1 MTKGEK
7 LYNARI
13 DRNFTRAEVS
23 QATGISDKLLFKYE
37 KDIITNIPLDNLEK
51 LCSFY
56 GINPTYIVGWE
67 DNTTKSNENIFY
79 KALDT
84 PKQYPFI
91 PDAVAAGIPCTIE
104 GRKEL
109 PTIGISDAIMGKYAG
124 NKHILIMRVNGE
136 SMNKVIPSG
145 SFIAVKT
152 DIEVKNLKDGDL
164 VVFGKEH
171 EYSLKRFYD
180 ANDRIIFKPDS
191 SDPRFTDHVYNKND
205 SVFIVGRVV
214 LSIRNYE

>member
-67 DNTTKSNENIFY
+67 DNTTKSNENTCN
-79 KALDT
+79 KALDA
-84 PKQYPFI
+84 PKQYPFV

-109 PTIGISDAIMGKYAG
+109 PTIGISDTIMGKYAG

-136 SMNKVIPSG
+136 SMNKVIPNG
-145 SFIAVKT
+145 SFVAVKT
-152 DIEVKNLKDGDL
+152 DIEVKSLKDGDL

-171 EYSLKRFYD
+171 EYSLKHFYD
-180 ANDRIIFKPDS
+180 AGEKIVFKPNSTDV
-191 SDPRFTDHVYNKND
+191 RFTDHVYDKD
-205 SVFIVGRVV
+205 EPIFIIGKVV
-214 LSIRNYE
+214 MSIRNYN

>member
-1 MTKGEK
+1 MELYRQIFSDNLKRLLDINNETQTELAQALNINRSVVSSWLLGTRFPRMNTVEELASHFGVQKSDLLEK
-7 LYNARI
+7 KNYN
-13 DRNFTRAEVS
+13 
-23 QATGISDKLLFKYE
+23 ISDSPF
-37 KDIITNIPLDNLEK
+37 
-51 LCSFY
+51 
-56 GINPTYIVGWE
+56 
-67 DNTTKSNENIFY
+67 
-79 KALDT
+79 
-84 PKQYPFI
+84 QYPFI
-91 PDAVAAGIPCTIE
+91 PDAVASGIPCTIE

-136 SMNKVIPSG
+136 SMNNVIPSG

>member
-171 EYSLKRFYD
+171 KYSLKHFYD
-180 ANDRIIFKPDS
+180 AGEKIVFKPNSTDV
-191 SDPRFTDHVYNKND
+191 RFTDHVYNKD
-205 SVFIVGRVV
+205 EPIFIIGKVV
-214 LSIRNYE
+214 MHIRNYN

>member
-1 MTKGEK
+1 MELYRQIFSDNLKRLLDINNETQTELAQSLNINRSVVSSWLLGTRFPRMNTVEEIASHFGVQKLEK
-7 LYNARI
+7 KNYN
-13 DRNFTRAEVS
+13 
-23 QATGISDKLLFKYE
+23 ISDSPF
-37 KDIITNIPLDNLEK
+37 
-51 LCSFY
+51 
-56 GINPTYIVGWE
+56 
-67 DNTTKSNENIFY
+67 
-79 KALDT
+79 
-84 PKQYPFI
+84 QYPFI

-136 SMNKVIPSG
+136 SMNNVIPSG

>member
-1 MTKGEK
+1 MAEFK
-7 LYNARI
+7 
-13 DRNFTRAEVS
+13 DRLSEAIKKSNLK
-23 QATGISDKLLFKYE
+23 QADIVERTGINKGALSSYLSGKY
-37 KDIITNIPLDNLEK
+37 KPK
-51 LCSFY
+51 Q
-56 GINPTYIVGWE
+56 
-67 DNTTKSNENIFY
+67 DNTYRLAKILNVNEGWLLGLDVPMQRGISNNILI
-79 KALDT
+79 KETIT
-84 PKQYPFI
+84 PQYPFI

-109 PTIGISDAIMGKYAG
+109 PTIGISDTVMGKYAG

-180 ANDRIIFKPDS
+180 AGDRIIFKPDS
-191 SDPRFTDHVYNKND
+191 TDPRFADHLYSKD
-205 SVFIVGRVV
+205 DTVFIIGKVV

>member
-1 MTKGEK
+1 ME
-7 LYNARI
+7 LYRQI
-13 DRNFTRAEVS
+13 FS
-23 QATGISDKLLFKYE
+23 
-37 KDIITNIPLDNLEK
+37 DNLKRLLDINNETQTELAQSLNINRSVVSSWLLGTRFPRMNTVEEIASHFGVQKSDLLEK
-51 LCSFY
+51 KNY
-56 GINPTYIVGWE
+56 
-67 DNTTKSNENIFY
+67 NILYSPF
-79 KALDT
+79 
-84 PKQYPFI
+84 QYPFI

-136 SMNKVIPSG
+136 SMNNVIPSG

>member
-1 MTKGEK
+1 MELYRQIFSDNLKRLLDINNETQTELAQSLNINRSVVSSWLLGTRFPRMNTVEEIASHFGVQKSDLLEK
-7 LYNARI
+7 KNYN
-13 DRNFTRAEVS
+13 
-23 QATGISDKLLFKYE
+23 ISDSLF
-37 KDIITNIPLDNLEK
+37 
-51 LCSFY
+51 
-56 GINPTYIVGWE
+56 
-67 DNTTKSNENIFY
+67 
-79 KALDT
+79 
-84 PKQYPFI
+84 QYPFI

-136 SMNKVIPSG
+136 SMNNVIPSG

>member
-56 GINPTYIVGWE
+56 RINPTYIVGWE

-171 EYSLKRFYD
+171 EYSLKHFYD
-180 ANDRIIFKPDS
+180 AGEKIVFKPNSTDV
-191 SDPRFTDHVYNKND
+191 RFTDHVYNKD
-205 SVFIVGRVV
+205 EPIFIIGKVV
-214 LSIRNYE
+214 MHIRNYN

>member
-136 SMNKVIPSG
+136 SMNKDIPSG

-171 EYSLKRFYD
+171 EYSLKHFYD
-180 ANDRIIFKPDS
+180 AGEKIVFKPNSTDV
-191 SDPRFTDHVYNKND
+191 RFTDHVYNKD
-205 SVFIVGRVV
+205 EPIFIIGKVV
-214 LSIRNYE
+214 MHIRNYN

>member
-67 DNTTKSNENIFY
+67 DNTNKR
-79 KALDT
+79 DT
-84 PKQYPFI
+84 PSQYPFI
-91 PDAVAAGIPCTIE
+91 PAAVAAGIPCTIE

-109 PTIGISDAIMGKYAG
+109 PTIGLSNAIMGKYAG

-180 ANDRIIFKPDS
+180 AGDRIIFKPDS
-191 SDPRFTDHVYNKND
+191 SDPRFTDHVYNKTD
-205 SVFIVGRVV
+205 TIFIIGKVV

>member
-1 MTKGEK
+1 ME
-7 LYNARI
+7 LYRQI
-13 DRNFTRAEVS
+13 FS
-23 QATGISDKLLFKYE
+23 
-37 KDIITNIPLDNLEK
+37 DNLKRLLDINNETQTELAQSLNINRSVVSSWLLGTRFPRMNTVEEIASHFGVQKSDLLEK
-51 LCSFY
+51 KNYNDSPF
-56 GINPTYIVGWE
+56 
-67 DNTTKSNENIFY
+67 
-79 KALDT
+79 
-84 PKQYPFI
+84 QYPFI

-136 SMNKVIPSG
+136 SMNNVIPSG